1 MNTKDIAYFIKLT
14 EIKSFSKVANT
25 FGVSQ
30 PTVSFALKRLEEEL
44 GTTLIVRFRAQ
55 KTLRVTASGQQF
67 LVHARRILDE
77 LKVASQEI
85 TDQRLKHL
93 TLGLPPIIENNYF
106 PQIAKALK
114 QRALLRK
121 IQTQEAGST
130 TMLTELRSGEIDLAL
145 LGTISPLSDA
155 EIETETF
162 GRQSFAIFVAKD
174 HPLATQKQ
182 VRFADL
188 KHEDFVLFKDG
199 FVHNQAVSLLAKRN
213 HLKPNVVF
221 RSNDMHSLMNLI
233 ANGVGIGFL
242 TAGTAPVRS
251 DVVKLD
257 LADED
262 LPQFIV
268 SIAYRRTHVFNPLQQ
283 AILDVIRQTLRGDE
297 RYDTVQQKG

>member
-106 PQIAKALK
+106 RKLLK
-114 QRALLRK
+114 L
-121 IQTQEAGST
+121 
-130 TMLTELRSGEIDLAL
+130 
-145 LGTISPLSDA
+145 
-155 EIETETF
+155 
-162 GRQSFAIFVAKD
+162 
-174 HPLATQKQ
+174 
-182 VRFADL
+182 
-188 KHEDFVLFKDG
+188 
-199 FVHNQAVSLLAKRN
+199 
-213 HLKPNVVF
+213 
-221 RSNDMHSLMNLI
+221 
-233 ANGVGIGFL
+233 
-242 TAGTAPVRS
+242 
-251 DVVKLD
+251 
-257 LADED
+257 
-262 LPQFIV
+262 
-268 SIAYRRTHVFNPLQQ
+268 
-283 AILDVIRQTLRGDE
+283 
-297 RYDTVQQKG
+297 